1 MSPFKALIAVAF
13 IIILGV
19 PFLARPRAEKS
30 ANAAADRTLVII
42 TPHVQQ
48 IRDEFARAFADWSLR
63 THGQRVRIVWNIPGG
78 TSEIVKTLQAQYTA
92 AIKNGDIAPDG
103 SCKPGV
109 IPIDLMLGGGSY
121 DHGRLK
127 RGVSVK
133 VNTGSGEQDVNL
145 SMSVP
150 AGIDPATL
158 KDWFGENKIGAQ
170 NLYEPEQ
177 YWIGTA
183 LSSFGIVYNRDLCRA
198 RNIPDPSGFEDLTRP
213 EMFGLVALADPRQ
226 SGSIATTFDAILSAY
241 GWEKGWRVLREMTG
255 NTRYFTNSSTKPPID
270 VGQGEAIAGL
280 AIDFYGRN
288 QAEQISLPG
297 QDPATAR
304 VGYVDPK
311 GAVYIDADP
320 VSVLRGGP
328 EPELARQFI
337 AFCLSD
343 EGQALWNLPSSRDP
357 RGVSN
362 PTIASGGKTIRL
374 GPEVSNLR
382 RLPICRS
389 FYAKYGKFMTDQV
402 DPYAIASQN
411 TPKGWRDAIAP
422 MMAAFSVD
430 VMREQHEAWKAL
442 LAARADSAFSSS
454 ARSEMEA
461 AFFAWPKTKMPD
473 GSVLEFDERNIKAI
487 LAAWKDATK
496 KNPGQVVRWQIEYT
510 SFFRDQYRKVVEISK
525 GQHEPPLN

>member
-1 MSPFKALIAVAF
+1 MSPFKALIALAF
-13 IIILGV
+13 IVILGV
-19 PFLARPRAEKS
+19 PFVAKPRSESRQDA
-30 ANAAADRTLVII
+30 ANERTLVII
-42 TPHVQQ
+42 SPHVQQ
-48 IRDEFARAFADWSLR
+48 IRDEFAKGFAEWSLR
-63 THGQRVRIVWNIPGG
+63 TTGQRVRIVWNIPGG
-78 TSEIVKTLQAQYTA
+78 TSEIIKTLQAQYTA
-92 AIKNGDIAPDG
+92 AIKNGDIGPDG

-127 RGVSVK
+127 RGVTVK
-133 VNTGSGEQDVNL
+133 LATPTGEQDVNMT
-145 SMSVP
+145 MSVP

-158 KDWFGENKIGAQ
+158 KEWFGENKIGAQ
-170 NLYEPEQ
+170 NLYEPGQ

-183 LSSFGIVYNRDLCRA
+183 LSSFGIVFNREMCRE
-198 RNIPDPSGFEDLTRP
+198 RNLPDPGDFKDLTRP
-213 EMFGLVALADPRQ
+213 EMYGLVALADPRQ

-241 GWEKGWRVLREMTG
+241 GWDEGWRVLRTMTA

-320 VSVLRGGP
+320 VSLLRGGP

-337 AFCLSD
+337 AYCLSD
-343 EGQALWNLPSSRDP
+343 EGQALWNLPSQRDP
-357 RGVSN
+357 RGANN
-362 PTIASGGKTIRL
+362 PSVISGGKSVRL

-382 RLPICRS
+382 RLPVRRS
-389 FYAKYGKFMTDQV
+389 FYATYGRFMTDQV

-411 TPKGWRDAIAP
+411 TPRGWRDAIAP

-430 VMREQHEAWKAL
+430 VMREQHEAWQAL
-442 LAARADSAFSSS
+442 LAARADAATPPEVLKAMESAFFS
-454 ARSEMEA
+454 
-461 AFFAWPKTKMPD
+461 WPVTKLAD
-473 GSVLEFDERNIKAI
+473 GTELPFDEKNIGAI
-487 LAAWKDATK
+487 LAAWKDAAK
-496 KNPGQVVRWQIEYT
+496 KNPGQIARWQIGYT
-510 SFFRDQYRKVVEISK
+510 TYFREQYRRVVEM
-525 GQHEPPLN
+525 GARRG

>member
-19 PFLARPRAEKS
+19 PFLARPRVEKS
-30 ANAAADRTLVII
+30 PDAATDRTLVII

-48 IRDEFARAFADWSLR
+48 IRDEFARAFADWSQR

-78 TSEIVKTLQAQYTA
+78 TSEIIKTLQAQYTA

-103 SCKPGV
+103 ACKPGV

-127 RGVSVK
+127 RGVAVK
-133 VNTGSGEQDVNL
+133 LNTSTGERDVNL

-150 AGIDPATL
+150 AGIAPETL
-158 KDWFGENKIGAQ
+158 REWFGENKIGAQ

-183 LSSFGIVYNRDLCRA
+183 LSSFGIVFNRELCRE
-198 RNIPDPSGFEDLTRP
+198 RNIPDPTGFEDLTRP

-241 GWEKGWRVLREMTG
+241 GWEKGWRILREMTA
-255 NTRYFTNSSTKPPID
+255 NTRYFTASSTKPPID
-270 VGQGEAIAGL
+270 IGQGEAIAGL

-337 AFCLSD
+337 TFCLSE

-357 RGVSN
+357 RSASN
-362 PTIASGGKTIRL
+362 PSITSNGKTVRL

-382 RLPICRS
+382 RLPISRS

-430 VMREQHEAWKAL
+430 VLREQHEAWQAL
-442 LAARADSAFSSS
+442 LAARADSSVSSEVK
-454 ARSEMEA
+454 AKMEA
-461 AFFAWPKTKMPD
+461 AFFAWPSTTMPD
-473 GSVLEFDERNIKAI
+473 GAVLDFDEKNIKAI
-487 LAAWKDATK
+487 LAAWKDASK
-496 KNPGQVVRWQIEYT
+496 KNPGQVARWQIGYT
-510 SFFRDQYRKVVEISK
+510 GFFRDQYRKVVEIWK
-525 GQHEPPLN
+525 QRGGEGVN

>member
-1 MSPFKALIAVAF
+1 MSPFKALIALAF
-13 IIILGV
+13 VVILGV
-19 PFLARPRAEKS
+19 PFLAKPRAEKTAS
-30 ANAAADRTLVII
+30 AGDERTLVII

-48 IRDEFARAFADWSLR
+48 IRDEFARGFADWMQR
-63 THGQRVRIVWNIPGG
+63 TTGKRVRIVWNIPGG
-78 TSEIVKTLQAQYTA
+78 TSEIIKTLQAQYTA

-127 RGVSVK
+127 RGVAVK
-133 VNTGSGEQDVNL
+133 LATPSGERDVNMT
-145 SMSVP
+145 MSVP
-150 AGIDPATL
+150 AGIDP
-158 KDWFGENKIGAQ
+158 KQMVQWFGENKIGAQ
-170 NLYEPEQ
+170 TLYEPEQ

-183 LSSFGIVYNRDLCRA
+183 LSSFGIVYNRDMCKVRGLA
-198 RNIPDPSGFEDLTRP
+198 DPTGFEDLTKP
-213 EMFGLVALADPRQ
+213 EMYGLVALADPRQ

-241 GWEKGWRVLREMTG
+241 GWEKGWRVLREMTA

-328 EPELARQFI
+328 EPELARQFV
-337 AFCLSD
+337 AYCLSD
-343 EGQALWNLPSSRDP
+343 EGQALWNLPSQRDP
-357 RGVSN
+357 RGGGN
-362 PTIASGGKTIRL
+362 PTVTVGGKSVRL

-382 RLPICRS
+382 RLPIRRE
-389 FYAKYGKFMTDQV
+389 FYSMYGKYMTDQV

-411 TPKGWRDAIAP
+411 LPKGWRDAIAP
-422 MMAAFSVD
+422 MMAAFAVD
-430 VMREQHEAWKAL
+430 VMREQNEAWKAL
-442 LAARADSAFSSS
+442 LAARKDSGVSSQVR
-454 ARSEMEA
+454 AEMEA
-461 AFFAWPKTKMPD
+461 AFFAWPTTTLED
-473 GSVLEFDERNIKAI
+473 GTVLPFDEKNIKTI
-487 LAAWKDATK
+487 LTAWKDAAK
-496 KNPGQVVRWQIEYT
+496 KNPGQVARWQIGYT
-510 SFFRDQYRKVVEISK
+510 SFFREQYRKVVELSK
-525 GQHEPPLN
+525 QGALVDVN

>member
-1 MSPFKALIAVAF
+1 MSPFKALILLAF
-13 IIILGV
+13 VVILGV
-19 PFLARPRAEKS
+19 PFLAKPRTERAVEPG
-30 ANAAADRTLVII
+30 DERTLVII

-48 IRDEFARAFADWSLR
+48 IRDEFARGFAEWMQR
-63 THGQRVRIVWNIPGG
+63 TSGKRVRVVWNIPGG
-78 TSEIVKTLQAQYTA
+78 TSEIIKTLQAQYTA
-92 AIKNGDIAPDG
+92 AIKNGDIAADG
-103 SCKPGV
+103 SCQPGV

-127 RGVSVK
+127 RGVAVK
-133 VNTGSGEQDVNL
+133 VNTPGGEKDVTL

-150 AGIDPATL
+150 AGIDSGQMME
-158 KDWFGENKIGAQ
+158 WFGENKIGAQ
-170 NLYEPEQ
+170 TLYEPEQ

-183 LSSFGIVYNRDLCRA
+183 LSSFGIVYNREMCRERGIA
-198 RNIPDPSGFEDLTRP
+198 DPTGFEDLTKP
-213 EMFGLVALADPRQ
+213 EMMGLVALADPRQ

-241 GWEKGWRVLREMTG
+241 GWEKGWRVLREMTA

-328 EPELARQFI
+328 EPELARAFI
-337 AFCLSD
+337 AYCLSD
-343 EGQALWNLPSSRDP
+343 EGQALWNLPSQRDP
-357 RGVSN
+357 RGSGN
-362 PTIASGGKTIRL
+362 PSVQDAGKSVRL
-374 GPEVSNLR
+374 GPVVSNLR
-382 RLPICRS
+382 RLPIRRE
-389 FYAKYGKFMTDQV
+389 FYRTYGKYMTDQV

-422 MMAAFSVD
+422 MMAAFAVD
-430 VMREQHEAWKAL
+430 VMRDQHEAWRLL
-442 LAARADSAFSSS
+442 LAARQDASFPSEV
-454 ARSEMEA
+454 RGEMEA
-461 AFFAWPKTKMPD
+461 AFFAWPTTTLED
-473 GSVLEFDERNIKAI
+473 GKVLAFDEQNIKAI
-487 LAAWKDATK
+487 LAAWKEAQK
-496 KNPGQVVRWQIEYT
+496 KNPGQVARWQIGYT
-510 SFFRDQYRKVVEISK
+510 GFFRGQYRKVIELYTHAREQS
-525 GQHEPPLN
+525 N